1 MTDILARK
9 LTPSKDAA
17 ESVVGDETVILHLV
31 NGTYYGLDPVGT
43 HIWGLMREGL
53 PLPDIC
59 RQLAEEYEVELAVI
73 ESDARTFLSELE
85 AHGIV
90 VEG

>member
-9 LTPSKDAA
+9 LTPSKDVA
-17 ESVVGDETVILHLV
+17 ESIVGDETVILHLV

-43 HIWGLMREGL
+43 LIWGLMRKGV

-59 RQLAEEYEVELAVI
+59 RQLAEEFEVDLAVL
-73 ESDARTFLSELE
+73 ESDARTFLRDLE
-85 AHGIV
+85 AQGIV
-90 VEG
+90 VDG